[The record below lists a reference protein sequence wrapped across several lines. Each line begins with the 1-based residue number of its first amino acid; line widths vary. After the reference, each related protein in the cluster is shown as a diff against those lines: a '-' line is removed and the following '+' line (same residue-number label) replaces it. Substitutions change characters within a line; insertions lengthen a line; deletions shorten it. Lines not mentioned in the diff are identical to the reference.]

1 MCVCVFRFILIY
13 IFFFIVLKKGTT
25 CDNYGYASW
34 IWKDRLTTPR
44 PRCPL
49 SSSSWPP
56 SPRPKGW
63 GSLDFF
69 CCIPAN
75 DIMKALCPKKKT
87 EKLEI
92 SWISWRVMFH
102 SCPTRKMMF
111 LDGKSRCIN
120 FEKHGII
127 YPSNGHM
134 DTYGTCN
141 QIQVSFQSTRTV
153 PGISLLLDGEVIAPT
168 TSTLTPETTRLE
180 LQLFKGK

>member
-1 MCVCVFRFILIY
+1 MCIYIIYISTYSCIYIDLSIYIYMCVCVFRFKYLYIY
-13 IFFFIVLKKGTT
+13 LFIVLKKGTT

-63 GSLDFF
+63 GSLETFLL
-69 CCIPAN
+69 PYLP
-75 DIMKALCPKKKT
+75 MTSWKPYVQKRKRKSW
-87 EKLEI
+87 KLV
-92 SWISWRVMFH
+92 WISWRVMFH

-111 LDGKSRCIN
+111 LDGTSRGIN

-127 YPSNGHM
+127 IPIKR
-134 DTYGTCN
+134 TYGYIT
-141 QIQVSFQSTRTV
+141 IWHM
-153 PGISLLLDGEVIAPT
+153 
-168 TSTLTPETTRLE
+168 
-180 LQLFKGK
+180 

>member
-1 MCVCVFRFILIY
+1 MFRFILIY
-13 IFFFIVLKKGTT
+13 IYCSKKGTT

-34 IWKDRLTTPR
+34 IWKDRLPPR

-63 GSLDFF
+63 GSLENF
-69 CCIPAN
+69 CCHTCQWHHESL
-75 DIMKALCPKKKT
+75 MSKKET
-87 EKLEI
+87 EKLEN

-111 LDGKSRCIN
+111 LDGTSRGIN